1 MRILFLFLIAVPL
14 AEIIAFGLVVQWLG
28 FWLALLL
35 VVATSAMGFL
45 ILRHHGF
52 GLAAKMARMAR
63 TGIAPE
69 SGIGG
74 DAMTMLSGFLLLLP
88 GFLSDI
94 LGLLLLLPFVR
105 RLIGGT
111 PIMRTRFHTGGGT
124 TYSESYDFGT
134 GRGGSVVDL
143 DEDEFRRDEAARSA
157 DRKDNGRIGPR

>member
-35 VVATSAMGFL
+35 VVTTSALGFL

-63 TGIAPE
+63 TGVAPE
-69 SGIGG
+69 AGIGG
-74 DAMTMLSGFLLLLP
+74 DAVTMLSGFLLLLP

-105 RLIGGT
+105 RMLAGS
-111 PIMRTRFHTGGGT
+111 PIIRTRFSTGSGT
-124 TYSESYDFGT
+124 TYSESYSYGMDS
-134 GRGGSVVDL
+134 GGSVVDL
-143 DEDEFRRDEAARSA
+143 DEDEFRRNGGQRAG
-157 DRKDNGRIGPR
+157 DRQYPDRIGPR